1 VLIESDGARL
11 KNEGEKMK
19 TATLIKTKSEV
30 SYNSLGTMT
39 FSEVLQKRR
48 SVRKYLDKPVDLDL
62 LKEII
67 HESTLAPSAGNEQPW
82 KFIIVQ
88 NPQVLRKISKACME
102 NLLARIAANPNDY
115 AQKYEHM
122 LQNETFNIFYNAP
135 CLVLIL
141 GESQVKNLLFDCTL
155 AASYFMM
162 AAAAKGLGTCWI
174 NFAKELT
181 DPALLEQIGVPE
193 NHTIVTPIIIGYPA
207 FVPAPPKRKTATIL
221 KITSS

>member
-1 VLIESDGARL
+1 
-11 KNEGEKMK
+11 MK
-19 TATLIKTKSEV
+19 TATLIKTKGEV

-88 NPQVLRKISKACME
+88 NPQVLRKISEDCKEA
-102 NLLARIAANPNDY
+102 LLTRIAANPKDY
-115 AQKYEHM
+115 AKKYEHM
-122 LQNETFNIFYNAP
+122 LQKETFNIFYNAP

-141 GESQVKNLLFDCTL
+141 GERQVKNLLFDCTL

-162 AAAAKGLGTCWI
+162 SAAAKGLGTCWI
-174 NFAKELT
+174 NFARELT
-181 DPALLEQIGVPE
+181 NPALLEQIGVPE
-193 NHTIVTPIIIGYPA
+193 NYTMIAPIIVGYPA
-207 FVPAPPKRKTATIL
+207 IVPPPPKRKTTPIL
-221 KITSS
+221 KITI

>member
-1 VLIESDGARL
+1 MKTLQL
-11 KNEGEKMK
+11 EKM
-19 TATLIKTKSEV
+19 EV
-30 SYNSLGTMT
+30 SHNGMQSMA
-39 FSEVLQKRR
+39 FSDVLLKRR
-48 SVRKYLDKPVDLDL
+48 SIRKYLVKPVEMDL
-62 LKEII
+62 LKDII

-88 NPQVLRKISKACME
+88 NPHVLQKISEACKE
-102 NLLARIAANPNDY
+102 TLLARVAANPNDY
-115 AQKYEHM
+115 AKKYEHM

-162 AAAAKGLGTCWI
+162 SAAAKGLGTCWI
-174 NFAKELT
+174 NFARELT
-181 DPALLEQIGVPE
+181 NPALLEQIGVPE
-193 NHTIVTPIIIGYPA
+193 KHTIVAPIIIGHPA
-207 FVPAPPKRKTATIL
+207 IEPAPPKRKTATLL